1 MHRTR
6 KTKTFVRGSTTDLVS
21 ANDANIAPGLGDVSQ
36 SNIIAGV
43 RKRKGTRANDNCS
56 GESKKVSAGN
66 SFHNPEI
73 DPADGHHDSL
83 RYPGITLSDDNV
95 DSTLDAGI
103 DGKRTSKAGRKTAR
117 VDSCNHDKRAKAG
130 GNARDDQSG
139 NDDAVESSD
148 YHNNS
153 IAKAGGNA
161 RDDQSGSDDAVES
174 SNIHNNSI
182 AKAGGKAHG
191 NQSGNDNALE
201 SSDIHNNSIAKAGGK
216 ARGNQSGNDDAVE
229 SSDYHNN
236 SIPDD
241 KTHGSGRA
249 RKPPAKKL

>member
-1 MHRTR
+1 MH
-6 KTKTFVRGSTTDLVS
+6 V
-21 ANDANIAPGLGDVSQ
+21 N
-36 SNIIAGV
+36 
-43 RKRKGTRANDNCS
+43 GTRANGDRS
-56 GESKKVSAGN
+56 GESEKGSAGN

-95 DSTLDAGI
+95 DSTLNAGI

-153 IAKAGGNA
+153 IT
-161 RDDQSGSDDAVES
+161 
-174 SNIHNNSI
+174 
-182 AKAGGKAHG
+182 
-191 NQSGNDNALE
+191 
-201 SSDIHNNSIAKAGGK
+201 KAGGK
-216 ARGNQSGNDDAVE
+216 ARGNQSGNDDTVE

-236 SIPDD
+236 SIPDFE
-241 KTHGSGRA
+241 THGSGRA
-249 RKPPAKKL
+249 RKPPAKKCKCLLCIPIHLHCFQYNQIECFRVFLRTSI